1 MSQRFARLAKNSA
14 RKPTKQSAKNP
25 AKGLSAHEE
34 MLLARAETALEDLG
48 GDYQATV
55 QKQFL
60 EICAHVADQ
69 RWLDASHIAHSIHG
83 EAGSFHRPDMAR
95 VAAML
100 RDILMA
106 PNPASLMQS
115 IEVLQDGLTFFI
127 NLDVETNCDTT
138 NKLLEGLVT
147 VAAKSGI
154 EVSS

>member
-1 MSQRFARLAKNSA
+1 MSQQLGQLAKKSA
-14 RKPTKQSAKNP
+14 EKSASDP

-48 GDYQATV
+48 GNYQVSV

-60 EICAHVADQ
+60 EICAHVAEQ

-95 VAAML
+95 VAALL
-100 RDILMA
+100 RDILMV

-115 IEVLQDGLTFFI
+115 IEVLQNGLSFFI
-127 NLDVETNCDTT
+127 NLDVETKCETT
-138 NKLLEGLVT
+138 NKLLEGLIT

-154 EVSS
+154 EVSP

>member
-1 MSQRFARLAKNSA
+1 MSQQLGQLAKKSA
-14 RKPTKQSAKNP
+14 RKSASDP

-48 GDYQATV
+48 GAYQATV
-55 QKQFL
+55 RKQFL
-60 EICAHVADQ
+60 EICAHVAEQ

-100 RDILMA
+100 RDILMV

>member
-1 MSQRFARLAKNSA
+1 MSQRFAKLAKNSA
-14 RKPTKQSAKNP
+14 RKSASDP

-60 EICAHVADQ
+60 EICAHVAEQ

-83 EAGSFHRPDMAR
+83 EAGSFQRPDMAR
-95 VAAML
+95 VAAL
-100 RDILMA
+100 VRDILMM
-106 PNPASLMQS
+106 PNPASLMQA
-115 IEVLQDGLTFFI
+115 IEVLQDGLSFFI
-127 NLDVETNCDTT
+127 NLDVETNCETT
-138 NKLLEGLVT
+138 NKLLEGLIT